1 MAEKAPCKAE
11 RKNFLFSSAVIQAF
25 AIILNELFQR
35 VANYND
41 DCGSDEGFQGSFP
54 LTQAVLLTKQVM
66 RYTYS
71 AAAFKCARNNLTDFR
86 RKDENHYD

>member
-1 MAEKAPCKAE
+1 MAEKVPFKAE
-11 RKNFLFSSAVIQAF
+11 RKIFFSALPLFKRLLIL
-25 AIILNELFQR
+25 LNELFRQL
-35 VANYND
+35 ANNND

-86 RKDENHYD
+86 RKDENH